1 MINKK
6 NIGKKIKQFRTNL
19 RKKLDLIRIILTKK
33 KTIEKLEENLLKEK
47 VKCQRLYD
55 KLNIDKWEIRSYK
68 LQIQA
73 IEKYLKK
80 NPNEDLQKII
90 DEVKL

>member
-33 KTIEKLEENLLKEK
+33 KTIERLEENLLKEK

-68 LQIQA
+68 LQIQV